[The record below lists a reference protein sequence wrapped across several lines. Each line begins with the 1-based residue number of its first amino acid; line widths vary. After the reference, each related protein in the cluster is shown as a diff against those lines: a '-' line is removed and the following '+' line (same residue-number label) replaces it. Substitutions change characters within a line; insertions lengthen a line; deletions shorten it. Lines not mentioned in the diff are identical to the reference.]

1 MQNEHHLDKYNMD
14 EQANNIKDSILS
26 KSSTTM
32 KVIVKLRI
40 KNIRCIDNKKLV
52 KHARA
57 EKYSLVQPNN
67 MNLMR

>member
-1 MQNEHHLDKYNMD
+1 MENEHHLDKYNMD
-14 EQANNIKDSILS
+14 EQANNIKDSIFS

-32 KVIVKLRI
+32 KVIVKLGI
-40 KNIRCIDNKKLV
+40 KNIRCIHNKKLV

-67 MNLMR
+67 MKLMR